1 MINKRGQEEM
11 VGFAL
16 IIIIVAIIFI
26 VLLVSY
32 IKNSSQSENLA
43 NQEAN
48 SFIQA
53 SLQYTTLCEQN
64 LKNITLQELIFT
76 CQKEESC
83 AYGMNSCS
91 VLNSTIK
98 GLITKSWNVGV
109 NNSIKGYSLLIFSEE
124 EQILNITSGVVTNNY
139 KGAEQDFAKDNKLVT
154 ILFNAYS

>member
-1 MINKRGQEEM
+1 M

-53 SLQYTTLCEQN
+53 SLQCTTLCEQN
-64 LKNITLQELIFT
+64 LKNITLQELIFA

-83 AYGMNSCS
+83 AYGMNSCN
-91 VLNSTIK
+91 VLNNTIK